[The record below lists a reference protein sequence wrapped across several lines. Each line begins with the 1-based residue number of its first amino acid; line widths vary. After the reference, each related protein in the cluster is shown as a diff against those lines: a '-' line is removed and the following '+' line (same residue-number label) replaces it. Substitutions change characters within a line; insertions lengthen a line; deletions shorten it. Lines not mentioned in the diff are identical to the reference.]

1 MLSTASDCLWTAV
14 EPDELNDGENPERE
28 DEREEQDLGV
38 RGVLELPLIYP
49 TLSQV
54 TIALLTAT
62 HSSLR

>member
-1 MLSTASDCLWTAV
+1 MVSTVSNWLWAAV
-14 EPDELNDGENPERE
+14 EPDELNNGENPERE

-38 RGVLELPLIYP
+38 RRVLELPLIYP